1 MATKKGQFASVV
13 ADFDGTEVT
22 VMKLRNWSYSASV
35 EEIDATA
42 AGNDWMDYVPGFK
55 SWEGDAET
63 IDVDTYYLQHLGETA
78 TIKFYEA
85 EGDLN
90 YEEGTAFL
98 TGLEKSAP
106 YDDLIEQSIS
116 FRGTGAL
123 TRVPGI

>member
-42 AGNDWMDYVPGFK
+42 AGNDWMDYVAGFK

-63 IDVDTYYLQHLGETA
+63 IDVDTFYLQYLGEVA

-90 YEEGTAFL
+90 YEEGQAFL